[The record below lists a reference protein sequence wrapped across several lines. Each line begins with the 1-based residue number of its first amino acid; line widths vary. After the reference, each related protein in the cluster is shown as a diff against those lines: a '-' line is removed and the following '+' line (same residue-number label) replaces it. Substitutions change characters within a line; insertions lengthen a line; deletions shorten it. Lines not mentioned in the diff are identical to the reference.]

1 MVKSL
6 HRENIDTLIKI
17 KEYES
22 VYVSNTENTILI
34 DNRYGKIF
42 RPIADVST
50 VAKVLCTSFFHYINL
65 VNMPEMNITDS
76 SSQLNK
82 LSDNEYRR
90 NIVEY
95 LEIGLKGLKRLIIYY
110 EYYAIEH
117 YEKLVSLYNDV
128 NEEIDKIYK
137 NIIISSNTSNLENS
151 YTEDIITEM
160 EDVYTDGLH
169 ISINSSTSIQ
179 DDNNTNSLSK
189 LINRKNKNVENNIIN
204 DNLILEQ
211 PINSE
216 NNIINDNIIVEKST
230 NSETIH
236 LYNEEKSEI
245 IIPSCEGV
253 SRYQVIQSVKNF
265 FFLLWGNVK
274 GVMTYTK
281 NKITNWW
288 NSIIVFY

>member
-17 KEYES
+17 KKYES
-22 VYVSNTENTILI
+22 VYVSNAENRILI
-34 DNRYGKIF
+34 DNRYGKLF

-50 VAKVLCTSFFHYINL
+50 VAKVLCISLFHYINL

-95 LEIGLKGLKRLIIYY
+95 LQIALKGLKRLIIYY

-117 YEKLVSLYNDV
+117 FEKLVILYNDV

-137 NIIISSNTSNLENS
+137 NIIISPNTSDLENS

-160 EDVYTDGLH
+160 EDGDTDGLH
-169 ISINSSTSIQ
+169 ILINSSTSIP
-179 DDNNTNSLSK
+179 DDNNNNNNNNNNTNSFSK
-189 LINRKNKNVENNIIN
+189 LINRKNNINENDNNNINDNENEN
-204 DNLILEQ
+204 DNLIVEQ
-211 PINSE
+211 P
-216 NNIINDNIIVEKST
+216 T
-230 NSETIH
+230 NSETIP
-236 LYNEEKSEI
+236 LYNEEKSEM

-253 SRYQVIQSVKNF
+253 SRYPVIQTVKRF

-274 GVMTYTK
+274 AVATSTK
-281 NKITNWW
+281 NKISNWW
-288 NSIIVFY
+288 NSI

>member
-17 KEYES
+17 KKYES
-22 VYVSNTENTILI
+22 VYVSNAENRILI
-34 DNRYGKIF
+34 DNRYGKLF

-50 VAKVLCTSFFHYINL
+50 VAKVLCISLFHYINL

-90 NIVEY
+90 NMVEY
-95 LEIGLKGLKRLIIYY
+95 LQIALKGLKRLIIYY

-117 YEKLVSLYNDV
+117 FEKLVTLYNDV

-137 NIIISSNTSNLENS
+137 NIIISTNTSDLENS

-160 EDVYTDGLH
+160 EDGDTDGLH
-169 ISINSSTSIQ
+169 ILINSSTSIP
-179 DDNNTNSLSK
+179 DDNNNNNNNTNSLSK
-189 LINRKNKNVENNIIN
+189 LINRKNNINENDNNNINENEN
-204 DNLILEQ
+204 DNLIVEQ
-211 PINSE
+211 P
-216 NNIINDNIIVEKST
+216 T
-230 NSETIH
+230 NSETIP
-236 LYNEEKSEI
+236 LYNEEKSEM

-253 SRYQVIQSVKNF
+253 SRYPVIQTVKRF

-274 GVMTYTK
+274 AVATSTK
-281 NKITNWW
+281 NKISNWW
-288 NSIIVFY
+288 NSI

>member
-17 KEYES
+17 KEFES
-22 VYVSNTENTILI
+22 VYLSNTENRILI
-34 DNRYGKIF
+34 DNRYGKLF

-50 VAKVLCTSFFHYINL
+50 VAKVLCISLFHYINL

-95 LEIGLKGLKRLIIYY
+95 LQIALKGLKRLIIYY

-117 YEKLVSLYNDV
+117 FEKLVALYNDV

-137 NIIISSNTSNLENS
+137 NIIISTNTSDLENS

-160 EDVYTDGLH
+160 EDGDTDGLH
-169 ISINSSTSIQ
+169 ILINSSTSIL
-179 DDNNTNSLSK
+179 DDNNNNNNNNNNTNSLTK
-189 LINRKNKNVENNIIN
+189 LINRKNNINENENNNINDNENEN
-204 DNLILEQ
+204 DNLIVEQ
-211 PINSE
+211 P
-216 NNIINDNIIVEKST
+216 T
-230 NSETIH
+230 NSETIP
-236 LYNEEKSEI
+236 LYNEEKSGM

-253 SRYQVIQSVKNF
+253 SRYPVIQTVKRF

-274 GVMTYTK
+274 AVAKSTK
-281 NKITNWW
+281 NKISNWW
-288 NSIIVFY
+288 NSIYTQL

>member
-17 KEYES
+17 KKYES
-22 VYVSNTENTILI
+22 VYVSNAENRILI
-34 DNRYGKIF
+34 DNRYGKLF

-50 VAKVLCTSFFHYINL
+50 VAKVLCISLFHYINL

-90 NIVEY
+90 NMVEY
-95 LEIGLKGLKRLIIYY
+95 LQIALKGLKRLIIYY

-117 YEKLVSLYNDV
+117 FEKLVTLYNDV

-137 NIIISSNTSNLENS
+137 NIIISTNTSDLENS

-160 EDVYTDGLH
+160 EDGDTDGLH
-169 ISINSSTSIQ
+169 ILINSSTSIP
-179 DDNNTNSLSK
+179 DDNNNNNNNTNSLSK
-189 LINRKNKNVENNIIN
+189 LINRKNNINENDNNNINENEN
-204 DNLILEQ
+204 DNLIVEQ
-211 PINSE
+211 P
-216 NNIINDNIIVEKST
+216 T
-230 NSETIH
+230 NSETIP
-236 LYNEEKSEI
+236 LYNEEKSEM

-253 SRYQVIQSVKNF
+253 SRYPVIQTVKRF
-265 FFLLWGNVK
+265 FFCFGE
-274 GVMTYTK
+274 M
-281 NKITNWW
+281 
-288 NSIIVFY
+288 

>member
-17 KEYES
+17 KKYES
-22 VYVSNTENTILI
+22 VYVSNSENRILI
-34 DNRYGKIF
+34 DNRYGKLF

-50 VAKVLCTSFFHYINL
+50 VAKVLCISLFHYINL

-76 SSQLNK
+76 SAQLNK

-95 LEIGLKGLKRLIIYY
+95 LQIALKGLKRLIIYY

-117 YEKLVSLYNDV
+117 FEKLVTLYNDV

-137 NIIISSNTSNLENS
+137 NIIISTNTSDLENS

-160 EDVYTDGLH
+160 EDGDTDGLH
-169 ISINSSTSIQ
+169 ILINSSTSIL
-179 DDNNTNSLSK
+179 DDNNNNNNNTNSLTK
-189 LINRKNKNVENNIIN
+189 LINRKTNINENDNNNINDNENEN
-204 DNLILEQ
+204 DNLIVEQ
-211 PINSE
+211 P
-216 NNIINDNIIVEKST
+216 T
-230 NSETIH
+230 NSETIP
-236 LYNEEKSEI
+236 LYNEEKSEM

-253 SRYQVIQSVKNF
+253 SRYPVIQTVKRF

-274 GVMTYTK
+274 AVAKSTK
-281 NKITNWW
+281 NKISNWW
-288 NSIIVFY
+288 NSI